1 MPAYQFMPS
10 FAKIFFSYVL
20 YYGICPGS
28 LVFTCYMG
36 YRYYRKK
43 RDWIKPLL
51 AFITIYF
58 LIMPVWGYAM
68 SNIANAGIWRQI
80 QDVKGPYF
88 GVEKTIEEV
97 STGYREKKFKF
108 SEAEKYIHFND
119 LRGKPVITA
128 AYSFTGWWLAYT
140 YVTFYP
146 IPKLKVY
153 LFYVSPIDESLT
165 KKDEKTIYLPLSPSS
180 ELEKFFPWTV

>member
-20 YYGICPGS
+20 YYGICPGF

-51 AFITIYF
+51 AFIAIYF

-153 LFYVSPIDESLT
+153 LFYVSPIDESLI